1 MLVEILKD
9 QWICS
14 CGNWVDLQLS
24 WCPDCCDEKLA
35 SIYGPGT
42 QKELKVLYAN

>member
-1 MLVEILKD
+1 MLVETLKD

-24 WCPDCCDEKLA
+24 WCPDCCKEKFGLLYT
-35 SIYGPGT
+35 SLE
-42 QKELKVLYAN
+42 QKESGLHILN